1 MSQCSV
7 EGKAWWII
15 QMRIRVHT
23 VKLTVSSPQKEFVL
37 HSVVNKKKSD
47 RNICE
52 WKRERELK
60 REAQTLLT
68 FSPPHTWPICVR
80 WEWLSVPESYKNFQM
95 QHLLIVTSERCEVR
109 GFQMLFDNVFFFV
122 LVLMPGCVTV
132 EMNKWSKMPS
142 FFICFMSFGAMKK
155 NRISIMQ
162 SQRNT
167 ANSMEMLI
175 EINSSNSTQTSDH
188 TGGQLPASLFPL

>member
-109 GFQMLFDNVFFFV
+109 GFQMLFDNVFFLFSYWCQAVLQWKWTNDQRCHRFSFV
-122 LVLMPGCVTV
+122 LWALGP
-132 EMNKWSKMPS
+132 W
-142 FFICFMSFGAMKK
+142 KK

-162 SQRNT
+162 SQKNT
-167 ANSMEMLI
+167 ADSMEMLI
-175 EINSSNSTQTSDH
+175 ETNSSNSTQTSDH